1 MKMVDLAN
9 LLLETAK
16 VHGNREVILVEEGTG
31 EVRYVEAISFDS
43 TGDHI
48 MLEHI
53 DYEEK
58 KMVDYFNALEEV
70 NPDAMT
76 YETPSAVVPLEIME
90 IFQIL
95 AEN

>member
-1 MKMVDLAN
+1 MKMVELAN
-9 LLLETAK
+9 LLLATAQ
-16 VHGNREVILVEEGTG
+16 VHGNREVTLVEEGTG

-43 TGDHI
+43 TGDNI

-70 NPDAMT
+70 DPDAMT
-76 YETPSAVVPLEIME
+76 YETASAVVPLEIME
-90 IFQIL
+90 IFKIL
-95 AEN
+95 AE